1 MNLVSI
7 LLAAAGGAAGAAL
20 RFCLA
25 ELVLRH
31 AAGCRFPVAT
41 FAVNLAGCLL
51 AGLLSGLAD
60 RYGFFSIQ
68 ERVFLFTGLLGR
80 VHHLFRLFGL
90 ETFALL
96 RQHGFF
102 PAAGYV
108 LGSVCCGLLL
118 VWLGCYLTAMRR

>member
-1 MNLVSI
+1 MNSVSI
-7 LLAAAGGAAGAAL
+7 LLAAAGGAAGTAL

-31 AAGCRFPVAT
+31 TAGCRFPVAT
-41 FAVNLAGCLL
+41 FAANLAGCLL

-60 RYGFFSIQ
+60 RYGFLSVQ
-68 ERVFLFTGLLGR
+68 ERIFLFTGLLGG
-80 VHHLFRLFGL
+80 FTTFSAFGL
-90 ETFALL
+90 ETFTLL

-118 VWLGCYLTAMRR
+118 VWLGFHLAAMRR

>member
-68 ERVFLFTGLLGR
+68 ERVFLFTGLLGG
-80 VHHLFRLFGL
+80 FT
-90 ETFALL
+90 TFSA
-96 RQHGFF
+96 F
-102 PAAGYV
+102 
-108 LGSVCCGLLL
+108 L
-118 VWLGCYLTAMRR
+118 VWKRSPYCVSTDFFRPQAMCWGAFAVACSLYGLVAI